1 LSIEEVLPV
10 EVMQHVL
17 GFVPLAHLAGDVART
32 SRLWRS
38 LALDPALWL
47 PHWRRLHFARPNV
60 ELPVRCTLGPRVSCR
75 AVCVVSCRAAQRTKN
90 EERRSKERK
99 RR

>member
-60 ELPVRCTLGPRVSCR
+60 ELPVRCTLARACR
-75 AVCVVSCRAAQRTKN
+75 AVCVVSCGTKN